1 MATQQLAHLKHFS
14 HPLSLFVHHELLGA
28 ASPHDAAR
36 RLTPQTADAVHTRL
50 LAAQSQARLD
60 ARPQNARE
68 LLDAV
73 STARVAFRKKMRRMR
88 VAFAFARIAERV
100 ALGDASA
107 MNGMGAEAR
116 VSRLDSL
123 EALSAVLRG
132 RVSSSVKYVCMAVR

>member
-1 MATQQLAHLKHFS
+1 
-14 HPLSLFVHHELLGA
+14 
-28 ASPHDAAR
+28 
-36 RLTPQTADAVHTRL
+36 
-50 LAAQSQARLD
+50 
-60 ARPQNARE
+60 
-68 LLDAV
+68 
-73 STARVAFRKKMRRMR
+73 MRRMR